1 MGDIPNLLK
10 AFVIAGG
17 VALIAGTALLVGLI
31 VARGHREVGRE
42 PPAAIDLPAGAH
54 IQQVAV
60 DGSRWLLL
68 GSAGDGRQ
76 FLAVIDPRSG
86 KATGLLWLRP
96 EDRR

>member
-17 VALIAGTALLVGLI
+17 VALVAGTALLVGLI
-31 VARGHREVGRE
+31 LARGHREV
-42 PPAAIDLPAGAH
+42 AQALPATIELPKGTRVE
-54 IQQVAV
+54 QVAA
-60 DGSRWLLL
+60 DGGHWLLL

-76 FLAVIDPRSG
+76 FLAVIDPRTG

-96 EDRR
+96 ED

>member
-1 MGDIPNLLK
+1 M
-10 AFVIAGG
+10 IAGG